1 VDQPSTGPPVELDV
15 IRRQARKAWSWFEE
29 TVSDVT
35 AEQANWWPPG
45 TANSIGTTYLHVVI
59 NTDVEINRLIFRRE
73 PLIETRWGGDVG
85 QGVPYDPEE
94 FDAWTRHVAVDWE
107 VLRQYGLAVHDQ
119 FLGSLDDLTDAHLS
133 MPVDMTR
140 SGLGMWEGRDLYELH
155 GSNHPHIHGG
165 EIASLK
171 GLQGGIG
178 WAESDA
184 FRRPSPFRTSTNP
197 VGAGNASGV
206 W

>member
-1 VDQPSTGPPVELDV
+1 MAEPTTGTATEVDVL
-15 IRRQARKAWSWFEE
+15 RRQARKAWNWFEE
-29 TVSDVT
+29 TVADVS

-59 NTDVEINRLIFRRE
+59 NTDVEISRLIFSRD
-73 PLIETRWGGDVG
+73 PLAESRWGGDVG
-85 QGVPYDPEE
+85 QGLPYDPER
-94 FDAWTRHVAVDWE
+94 FDTWTRHVAVDWE
-107 VLRQYGLAVHDQ
+107 MLRQYGRAVHAQ
-119 FLGSLDDLTDAHLS
+119 FLGSLDDLTDFHLN

-165 EIASLK
+165 EIACLK

-184 FRRPSPFRTSTNP
+184 FRAPSPFKT
-197 VGAGNASGV
+197 
-206 W
+206 